1 MIELNSL
8 YPIRDCDFEEIDG
21 LVVVFYL
28 NKKPSF
34 IEKIF
39 FKKQLNKPY
48 KIDLDEIG
56 SFIWHLCDGKKNVE
70 EIIKTAQ
77 SHFNEKIEPAEQRVH
92 LFINQMNK
100 NHLIKL
106 YEKK

>member
-1 MIELNSL
+1 MVEFKELF
-8 YPIRDCDFEEIDG
+8 PIRICDFEINNN
-21 LVVVFYL
+21 LVTILF
-28 NKKPSF
+28 KKQKPTF

-39 FKKQLNKPY
+39 FKKQIEQPY

-56 SFIWHLCDGKKNVE
+56 SFIWHLCDGKKNIT
-70 EIIKTAQ
+70 EITNSASEKFI
-77 SHFNEKIEPAEQRVH
+77 EKIEPAEERVK

>member
-1 MIELNSL
+1 MADFKSL
-8 YPIRDCDFEEIDG
+8 YPFRNCEFEEKDN
-21 LVVVFYL
+21 LVTVLYK
-28 NKKPSF
+28 NKRPSF
-34 IEKIF
+34 VEKIF

-56 SFIWHLCDGKKNVE
+56 TFIWHLCDGAKNIS
-70 EIIKTAQ
+70 EITETAKN
-77 SHFNEKIEPAEQRVH
+77 HFQEKIEPAEQRVE

-100 NHLIKL
+100 NRLIRL

>member
-1 MIELNSL
+1 MDNFDLL
-8 YPIRDCDFEEIDG
+8 YPIRDCNFEENND
-21 LVVVFYL
+21 LVTVLYK

-39 FKKQLNKPY
+39 FKKQIDKPY

-56 SFIWHLCDGKKNVE
+56 TFIWHLCDGKKNVR
-70 EIIKTAQ
+70 EITQ
-77 SHFNEKIEPAEQRVH
+77 SAKDHFQEKIEPAEHRVE
-92 LFINQMNK
+92 LFINQMTK

-106 YEKK
+106 YRKK